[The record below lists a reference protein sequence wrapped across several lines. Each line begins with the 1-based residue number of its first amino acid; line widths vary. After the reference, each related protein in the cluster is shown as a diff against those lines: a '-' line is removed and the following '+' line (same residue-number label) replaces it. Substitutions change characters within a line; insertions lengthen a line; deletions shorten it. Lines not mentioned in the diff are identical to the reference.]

1 MPLRPRVPLATTHG
15 GEGGDHNEAE
25 AEEAEEEKKK
35 RVTEAPPDLSSTS
48 LNEIPQ
54 CVAYMRVCIERSSHH
69 LCWALSDE
77 TRLECAMDAL
87 RVVLG
92 SSVLSGVLGLGLTMT
107 ISLLMWYKSRKKKKK
122 KKYTITASVKEGKGG
137 EKRKGMKPIS
147 TRQIAT
153 GCQYLEK
160 IPLGLRRE
168 SLPAHCPLQDLDH
181 NIPRN
186 RDGKN
191 GPRRMRVCVA
201 VAPRTH
207 GPALLLRLPPFFLRF
222 LRDFWDDSHTHTH
235 THTHVS
241 ME

>member
-25 AEEAEEEKKK
+25 AEEAEEEKRK

-92 SSVLSGVLGLGLTMT
+92 SSVLSGDLGLGLTMT

-122 KKYTITASVKEGKGG
+122 KNT
-137 EKRKGMKPIS
+137 
-147 TRQIAT
+147 Q
-153 GCQYLEK
+153 
-160 IPLGLRRE
+160 
-168 SLPAHCPLQDLDH
+168 
-181 NIPRN
+181 
-186 RDGKN
+186 
-191 GPRRMRVCVA
+191 
-201 VAPRTH
+201 
-207 GPALLLRLPPFFLRF
+207 
-222 LRDFWDDSHTHTH
+222 
-235 THTHVS
+235 
-241 ME
+241 